1 MTSHSISS
9 MSSLSEHGSFC
20 SCFSCCSST
29 AISDTMETKTT
40 ITTKTDKDMLYRF
53 PQFVKP
59 FYEITLHKKP
69 KDDYNLAIAVPL
81 SKRAYLWFTYV
92 EHRPVACVIEVG
104 RNQELLDHVHFLT
117 NFRFPEHFALGTLL
131 SGYWIDGEEH
141 CPDRRYF
148 VADNIFL
155 LSGHEFDNPFPIP
168 FKRKFMAFCDFFAKL
183 TKYGLVQE
191 IVSVH
196 SVYMWK
202 IDPSTVDEDGL
213 QVPEQFYST
222 IGYDLKHNQLRSI
235 HKVLPYMNQLASS
248 NPWKNDVRPAVYNAV
263 DTIHHNNHGIG
274 VWSTAASS
282 ASTVSKVQV
291 PDWNWCHKN
300 PVYQHYVYMW
310 VKADIAYD
318 VYYYYVQNDT
328 LLDMA
333 LIMDANTS
341 VKLNELFRSIPENS
355 CLDTIEE
362 SDDEYEF
369 LNLRH
374 DRFVDL
380 EKKLLFRCG
389 FNANFKK
396 WVPIDHLEPT
406 EENVQRI
413 PPIQSFI
420 HHNRQSN
427 HRVYHNRSSHKP
439 LRQHQHQHQY
449 QHQHQSSYK
458 KKNPPPLYRDHR
470 HCQHEQLPQHRH
482 ISSQPRLPFQTG
494 RRRSEEKK
502 IPYNSREEKKGV
514 QKRPYESSQKV
525 QNAEKTYRQKV
536 QNM

>member
-1 MTSHSISS
+1 MSSMSS
-9 MSSLSEHGSFC
+9 MSSLSESYNTSGHSS
-20 SCFSCCSST
+20 SCDSSVVT
-29 AISDTMETKTT
+29 QAMETKTT
-40 ITTKTDKDMLYRF
+40 ITTKTDKDILYRF
-53 PQFVKP
+53 PQFIKP

-92 EHRPVACVIEVG
+92 EHKPVACVIEVG

-117 NFRFPEHFALGTLL
+117 NFRFPDHFALGTLL

-168 FKRKFMAFCDFFAKL
+168 FKRKFMAFCDFFTKL
-183 TKYGLVQE
+183 TNYGLVQE

-202 IDPSTVDEDGL
+202 IDPSTVNEDGL
-213 QVPEQFYST
+213 HVPEQFYST
-222 IGYDLKHNQLRSI
+222 IGYDLKHIQLRST
-235 HKVLPYMNQLASS
+235 HTVLPYMNQLASS
-248 NPWKNDVRPAVYNAV
+248 NPWKNDVSPAVYNAV

-274 VWSTAASS
+274 VWSTAANST
-282 ASTVSKVQV
+282 STVEKVQV

-310 VKADIAYD
+310 VKADVAYD

-333 LIMDANTS
+333 LIMDTSTS
-341 VKLNELFRSIPENS
+341 VKLNKLFRSIPENS
-355 CLDTIEE
+355 CLDTVEE
-362 SDDEYEF
+362 SDDEDEF
-369 LNLRH
+369 LNLRY
-374 DRFVDL
+374 DRFVNL
-380 EKKLLFRCG
+380 EKKLLFRCS

-396 WVPIDHLEPT
+396 WVPIDHLDPT
-406 EENVQRI
+406 EENIQRI

-420 HHNRQSN
+420 HHNRQS
-427 HRVYHNRSSHKP
+427 HQP
-439 LRQHQHQHQY
+439 LRQH
-449 QHQHQSSYK
+449 HQHQSSYK

-470 HCQHEQLPQHRH
+470 YRKHEQLPQHRH
-482 ISSQPRLPFQTG
+482 ISSQSRVPFQNG
-494 RRRSEEKK
+494 RRRSQEKK
-502 IPYNSREEKKGV
+502 IPYNSRQEKKGV
-514 QKRPYESSQKV
+514 QKSPYESSQKT
-525 QNAEKTYRQKV
+525 QSSEKTYRQKV
-536 QNM
+536 QSV